1 MRLID
6 RRSDMLRVR
15 RCRVGMYKYSLFFV
29 FVLFFTILKA
39 QTSSLDA
46 PLHFRS
52 NSPPRNLHRN
62 LPHPV
67 EPRWLRLRGGFEDI
81 EDVGMGHMN
90 PGHLKQ
96 PPPGLD
102 DEDDDE
108 AEMLSESE
116 ALAQIRDANE
126 EEKDLGNE
134 VDPSDELEPQTRTVE
149 RYRNST
155 NEYEEVQVPVKPKR
169 GIWTCTPQELQQ
181 LDPQTYE
188 CVESLLGKPNDIDN
202 EIDEYHLTD
211 VFEEARI
218 HQLELQKLQESDPNF
233 YEYLQK
239 DDRGKSL
246 LRFGLS
252 LDSTSDLKIIQRY
265 AQPNFSVPSDYDNL
279 IEAIDSMKSSQSL
292 RISENSSWEGP
303 MLVEKD
309 DVMISCN
316 RDVELHGRWNLVEH
330 SSGVFATVICKHK
343 TDISSSSTFEIHG
356 EKWFFKACAVRCGGG
371 RAAITC
377 TNGAKLSL
385 QGCKVGGENDK
396 TRPTIGLN
404 CIGRSLCDI
413 QYCSFEYC
421 GIPGS
426 ESDSV
431 EREHRCGGI
440 VMSGDCQLEC
450 KKTNMKRN
458 LIGVYLCD
466 KNVVKASFSR
476 CMFIKND
483 KCLYWQKKE
492 QEAPDTISVSVENC
506 KFDKEIWTGG
516 RKPQSAV
523 EKGNR
528 IMGEETDMAD

>member
-1 MRLID
+1 M
-6 RRSDMLRVR
+6 
-15 RCRVGMYKYSLFFV
+15 
-29 FVLFFTILKA
+29 
-39 QTSSLDA
+39 SS
-46 PLHFRS
+46 
-52 NSPPRNLHRN
+52 
-62 LPHPV
+62 
-67 EPRWLRLRGGFEDI
+67 
-81 EDVGMGHMN
+81 
-90 PGHLKQ
+90 GHLKQ

-330 SSGVFATVICKHK
+330 SSGVFATVPPLRFDLPRLWLRIV
-343 TDISSSSTFEIHG
+343 EIHDLPDSWR
-356 EKWFFKACAVRCGGG
+356 KVV
-371 RAAITC
+371 
-377 TNGAKLSL
+377 L
-385 QGCKVGGENDK
+385 QGLCGQMWRRQSSYHLHEWSQ
-396 TRPTIGLN
+396 TITSRMQG
-404 CIGRSLCDI
+404 
-413 QYCSFEYC
+413 SFEYC

-483 KCLYWQKKE
+483 KCLYWQKVGKRPCIHDQRGRSDLGE
-492 QEAPDTISVSVENC
+492 TLPALPGCSLCLTSVSWLN
-506 KFDKEIWTGG
+506 TGSVCCTG
-516 RKPQSAV
+516 TGAKDPKLKTSGQGGKTTQAGVKMRA
-523 EKGNR
+523 G
-528 IMGEETDMAD
+528 